1 MDQYPRIKSLFA
13 LICLLSFQTV
23 SFAQKQISDTIHLN
37 NSETATGF
45 NKLNEVVGNCR
56 VFITGENHTY
66 LESNSKLWVQ
76 QIKYLHKNAG
86 VRNVM
91 IEYGYASGW
100 LINEYLQ
107 TGDSALL
114 AILKDYSFSQ
124 YADAY
129 VRLRKFNESLDPAE
143 RISVVGID
151 LERGVYS
158 ASKVLSLQ
166 LPNDREP
173 HDSIALDV
181 ESLRSLVSYNDNE
194 IFDEEHEYNYYNSY
208 SARNTLDRVLQNFN
222 ANKQHYKNY
231 LGDRFELFERIL
243 NGFSDMKK
251 WREYE
256 ADNSTHQFVFREKYM
271 FNRFREEFKRR
282 NGNFFG
288 QFGRCHSAKS
298 TQEQNSCNW
307 YHFKS
312 LANRIEESPELNLR
326 KKVMTLGILYKSD
339 QYDDEVWGEMED
351 HIDSVFKLMPKN
363 RVALYDLP
371 QDTSLFSKMKDYFDF
386 VFLNSS
392 KPDSQYPYNVP
403 EEPEDPKTES
413 RNKIM
418 LSAGTMN
425 IDLEDLNNALSNF
438 TNPFED
444 QLFMFGAEIVTT
456 GGDPV
461 FIKSNLSVLGILAQ
475 EREFSNT
482 VNMRDYK
489 ARLSGFFMNN
499 FTAFNLTNKQPA
511 FDFMPGFG
519 IGYSRLK
526 LNVLETDQDPD
537 IPMGDEGFIGE
548 SKYSEYT
555 NPAITFTLNLEMDV
569 NIKSFTFGAT
579 GGYQFDLSKKRWI
592 AEELMDM
599 GPETSIQGW
608 FAQFHLGFNFK
619 DK

>member
-1 MDQYPRIKSLFA
+1 MDPNSTFKSLLA
-13 LICLLSFQTV
+13 LLSLVVLSSF
-23 SFAQKQISDTIHLN
+23 SFAQKQISDTIHLD
-37 NSETATGF
+37 NSETVTGF
-45 NKLNEVVGNCR
+45 DKLNAVAGNYR

-76 QIKYLHKNAG
+76 QIKYLHENAG

-100 LINEYLQ
+100 LINEYIQ
-107 TGDSALL
+107 TGDSTLL
-114 AILKDYSFSQ
+114 AVLKDYSFSQ

-129 VRLRKFNESLDPAE
+129 VSLRKFNESLDPAE
-143 RISVVGID
+143 RVSVVGID

-166 LPNDREP
+166 LPDDREP

-194 IFDEEHEYNYYNSY
+194 IFDEESDYNYYNSY

-222 ANKQHYKNY
+222 SNKPHYKEF
-231 LGDRFELFERIL
+231 LGDRFDLFERIL
-243 NGFSDMKK
+243 SGFSDMKT

-271 FNRFREEFKRR
+271 FDRFREEFNQR

-288 QFGRCHSAKS
+288 QFGRCHTAKS

-312 LANRIEESPELNLR
+312 LANRIEESPELSLQ

-339 QYDDEVWGEMED
+339 RYDDEVWGEMED
-351 HIDSVFKLMPKN
+351 HIDSLFKLMPKH

-371 QDTSLFSKMKDYFDF
+371 SDTSLFVKMKDYFDY
-386 VFLNSS
+386 VFLNSTR
-392 KPDSQYPYNVP
+392 PDSEYPYVDP
-403 EEPEDPKTES
+403 DEPGEDEIEP

-418 LSAGTMN
+418 LSAGTLN
-425 IDLEDLNNALSNF
+425 IDLSDLNKAMSNF
-438 TNPFED
+438 SNPFED
-444 QLFMFGAEIVTT
+444 QLFMIGAEIVTT
-456 GGDPV
+456 NGDRA
-461 FIKSNLSVLGILAQ
+461 FIQSNLTIMGFLGQ
-475 EREFSNT
+475 ERKFSNAL
-482 VNMRDYK
+482 NMRDYT
-489 ARLSGFFMNN
+489 ARLAGFFMNN
-499 FTAFNLTNKQPA
+499 FTAFNLTHKQPK

-519 IGYSRLK
+519 LGYSRLK
-526 LNVLETDQDPD
+526 LNILETAQNLD
-537 IPMGDEGFIGE
+537 IPMNNEGFIGE
-548 SKYSEYT
+548 SKHSEYT
-555 NPAITFTLNLEMDV
+555 NPAITFSLNLEMDV

-579 GGYQFDLSKKRWI
+579 GGYQFDLSKKRWL
-592 AEELMDM
+592 AEELMSS
-599 GPETSIQGW
+599 GPETSLQGW
-608 FAQFHLGFNFK
+608 FAQFHLGFSFK
-619 DK
+619 D

>member
-1 MDQYPRIKSLFA
+1 
-13 LICLLSFQTV
+13 
-23 SFAQKQISDTIHLN
+23 
-37 NSETATGF
+37 
-45 NKLNEVVGNCR
+45 
-56 VFITGENHTY
+56 
-66 LESNSKLWVQ
+66 
-76 QIKYLHKNAG
+76 
-86 VRNVM
+86 
-91 IEYGYASGW
+91 
-100 LINEYLQ
+100 
-107 TGDSALL
+107 
-114 AILKDYSFSQ
+114 
-124 YADAY
+124 
-129 VRLRKFNESLDPAE
+129 
-143 RISVVGID
+143 
-151 LERGVYS
+151 
-158 ASKVLSLQ
+158 
-166 LPNDREP
+166 
-173 HDSIALDV
+173 
-181 ESLRSLVSYNDNE
+181 
-194 IFDEEHEYNYYNSY
+194 
-208 SARNTLDRVLQNFN
+208 
-222 ANKQHYKNY
+222 
-231 LGDRFELFERIL
+231 
-243 NGFSDMKK
+243 
-251 WREYE
+251 
-256 ADNSTHQFVFREKYM
+256 
-271 FNRFREEFKRR
+271 
-282 NGNFFG
+282 
-288 QFGRCHSAKS
+288 
-298 TQEQNSCNW
+298 
-307 YHFKS
+307 
-312 LANRIEESPELNLR
+312 
-326 KKVMTLGILYKSD
+326 
-339 QYDDEVWGEMED
+339 
-351 HIDSVFKLMPKN
+351 
-363 RVALYDLP
+363 
-371 QDTSLFSKMKDYFDF
+371 
-386 VFLNSS
+386 
-392 KPDSQYPYNVP
+392 
-403 EEPEDPKTES
+403 
-413 RNKIM
+413 M

-461 FIKSNLSVLGILAQ
+461 FIKSKLSVLGILAQ